1 MLAIGKVSGSRGSG
15 SGGRKRQKMTT
26 NEELIKLMD
35 KHNLSKRQVSDLI
48 DVSYESVSNWLRQS
62 RSAPMPKVALL
73 ALRLSI
79 ELKRI

>member
-1 MLAIGKVSGSRGSG
+1 
-15 SGGRKRQKMTT
+15 MTNDEKERSAMST
-26 NEELIKLMD
+26 NDELIEIMK
-35 KHNLSKRQVSDLI
+35 KHNMSKKQVADLI
-48 DVSYESVSNWLRQS
+48 EVSYEAVSNWLRQH

>member
-1 MLAIGKVSGSRGSG
+1 MS
-15 SGGRKRQKMTT
+15 T
-26 NEELIKLMD
+26 NDELIELMK
-35 KHNLSKRQVSDLI
+35 KHNLSKKQVADLI
-48 DVSYESVSNWLRQS
+48 EVSYEAVSNWLRQS

>member
-1 MLAIGKVSGSRGSG
+1 
-15 SGGRKRQKMTT
+15 MTNDEKERSAMST
-26 NEELIKLMD
+26 NDELIEIMK
-35 KHNLSKRQVSDLI
+35 KHNLSKKQVADLI
-48 DVSYESVSNWLRQS
+48 EVSYEAVSNWLRQH

>member
-1 MLAIGKVSGSRGSG
+1 
-15 SGGRKRQKMTT
+15 MTT

>member
-1 MLAIGKVSGSRGSG
+1 MS
-15 SGGRKRQKMTT
+15 T
-26 NEELIKLMD
+26 NDELIELMN
-35 KHNLSKRQVSDLI
+35 KHNLNKRQVADLI
-48 DVSYESVSNWLRQS
+48 EVSYESVSNWLRQS

>member
-1 MLAIGKVSGSRGSG
+1 MS
-15 SGGRKRQKMTT
+15 T
-26 NEELIKLMD
+26 NDELIELMQ
-35 KHNLSKRQVSDLI
+35 KHNLTIRQVADLI
-48 DVSYESVSNWLRQS
+48 EVSHEAVKNWLRKS

>member
-1 MLAIGKVSGSRGSG
+1 MKSEENRMEA
-15 SGGRKRQKMTT
+15 
-26 NEELIKLMD
+26 NEELTRLMKEHD
-35 KHNLSKRQVSDLI
+35 LTIRQVADLI
-48 DVSYESVSNWLRQS
+48 EVSPESVKNWLRQS

>member
-1 MLAIGKVSGSRGSG
+1 MS
-15 SGGRKRQKMTT
+15 T
-26 NEELIKLMD
+26 NDELIKIMA
-35 KHNLSKRQVSDLI
+35 KHNLSKKQVAALI
-48 DVSYESVSNWLRQS
+48 EVSHEAVTNWLRKS

>member
-1 MLAIGKVSGSRGSG
+1 MS
-15 SGGRKRQKMTT
+15 T
-26 NEELIKLMD
+26 NDELIEIMK
-35 KHNLSKRQVSDLI
+35 KHNLSKKQVADLI
-48 DVSYESVSNWLRQS
+48 EVSYEAVSNWLRQH

>member
-1 MLAIGKVSGSRGSG
+1 MS
-15 SGGRKRQKMTT
+15 T
-26 NEELIKLMD
+26 NEELIKLMAE
-35 KHNLSKRQVSDLI
+35 HNLSKKQVADLI
-48 DVSYESVSNWLRQS
+48 EVSPESVKNWLRQS

>member
-1 MLAIGKVSGSRGSG
+1 MKSEESRIA
-15 SGGRKRQKMTT
+15 T
-26 NEELIKLMD
+26 NEELIELMR
-35 KHNLSKRQVSDLI
+35 KHSLTIRQVADLI
-48 DVSYESVSNWLRQS
+48 EVSPESVKNWLRQS

>member
-1 MLAIGKVSGSRGSG
+1 
-15 SGGRKRQKMTT
+15 MTT

-35 KHNLSKRQVSDLI
+35 EHNLSKRQVSELI
-48 DVSYESVSNWLRQS
+48 DVSYESVKNWLRQS